1 MALTKTPIELSSTP
15 GIVDNSNAT
24 AITIDAS
31 ENVGIGVTNPSDY
44 YAKDLV
50 IGAAD
55 EGGITIESAATEKTY
70 LLFADGTS
78 GDARYRGFIGY
89 DHNIDAFNISS
100 NGYINFLAGDTGANA
115 ERMRIDASGNVGI
128 GNSSGVGKLEVYAN
142 NTAPAAYIRQ
152 DGTGPIQSWHVAGG
166 TERMR
171 ILSTG
176 GITFNGDTAQA
187 NALDDYEEG
196 AWTPAFNAIGTG
208 TYTLQ
213 VGRYTKVGNLVT
225 AHFHL
230 DINVLGTAS
239 GHLII
244 TGLPFTATS
253 VPANYGS
260 MTTAHA
266 SGWSGAFTNLGGLV
280 NPGTTTFPVY
290 YQSSSGTVAS
300 VSHAD
305 MQIGNFL
312 GTIIYEA
319 A

>member
-24 AITIDAS
+24 AITIDSS
-31 ENVGIGVTNPSDY
+31 ENVLVGKTATTYATEGAMFEKGSALELTTDSGRVLRVHRTTNDGNIIEFSKDSATVGSIGSRSGVVSYIVLDPRSGV
-44 YAKDLV
+44 K
-50 IGAAD
+50 GAALIGGSID
-55 EGGITIESAATEKTY
+55 ANEGVINPGK
-70 LLFADGTS
+70 ADGDIADAAISFGTASSRFKDIYLS
-78 GDARYRGFIGY
+78 GGV
-89 DHNIDAFNISS
+89 
-100 NGYINFLAGDTGANA
+100 NFSANA
-115 ERMRIDASGNVGI
+115 N
-128 GNSSGVGKLEVYAN
+128 
-142 NTAPAAYIRQ
+142 
-152 DGTGPIQSWHVAGG
+152 AGG
-166 TERMR
+166 MTSE
-171 ILSTG
+171 L
-176 GITFNGDTAQA
+176 
-187 NALDDYEEG
+187 LDDYEEG

-208 TYTLQ
+208 TYALQ

-244 TGLPFTATS
+244 TGLPFTASS

-280 NPGTTTFPVY
+280 NPGTATFPVY
-290 YQSSSGTVAS
+290 YQDSSGVTAAAT
-300 VSHAD
+300 HA
-305 MQIGNFL
+305 QLQVGNFL